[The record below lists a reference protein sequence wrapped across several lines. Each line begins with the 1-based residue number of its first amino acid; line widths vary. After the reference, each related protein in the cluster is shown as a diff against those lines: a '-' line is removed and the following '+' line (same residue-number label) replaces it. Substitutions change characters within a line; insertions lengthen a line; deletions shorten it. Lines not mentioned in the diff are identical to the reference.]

1 MKTPAHSLLGASG
14 AHRWLNCPGSFQL
27 SVAAPARPSS
37 IYAATGTLAHQ
48 YIEIA
53 TQSALTAGLRPG
65 QVGSMQGDSGT
76 SWDLEGHT
84 ITVDQDLIDGVN
96 VMLGYVHRA
105 AHSAATGCGAS
116 FRSNWMT
123 TSRAR
128 HPPPVVMFGRV
139 DVALL
144 DLQTGILEIIDY
156 KNGAGVFVTVKDNPQ
171 LLYYAA
177 GVLRELPATSCAGSD
192 TIKLTVVQPNAPG
205 SEPMRHYEIT
215 PVDLLMWVDDVL
227 VPGVEACAQD
237 DPPLVPGPWCRFCPA
252 IHVCPK
258 LQQDANEMA
267 KRDFADHIL
276 PEDPAEL
283 ARNLDTAER
292 AQMWINALQAYALE
306 QLQRQVRVPGWELVP
321 TRPTRK
327 WIEDEN
333 SHCQRVENSRRAG
346 RRDLGDPA
354 AVPGAD
360 RESLGRRRHAVWTA
374 SCLAHWSKAS
384 HPASS
389 WPAPTILTPG
399 RSSVMTLTRSD
410 AQIMALKQCI
420 TLGRQ
425 RVADCI
431 HDLEDALAE
440 RDLRTQQDKLVEVVL
455 SLKYTTDFILGD
467 PSP

>member
-1 MKTPAHSLLGASG
+1 VKTPAHSLLGASG

-65 QVGSMQGDSGT
+65 QVGIDDKELGT
-76 SWDLEGHT
+76 SWDLEGHN

-96 VMLGYVHRA
+96 VMMGYVHHA
-105 AHSAATGCGAS
+105 ALGSDWVRCE
-116 FRSNWMT
+116 FQVELDDYFPED
-123 TSRAR
+123 

-144 DLQTGILEIIDY
+144 DLAHGILEIIDY

-177 GVLRELPATSCAGSD
+177 GVLRELPANQLRRLT

-205 SEPMRHYEIT
+205 SEPVRSHEIT
-215 PVDLLMWVDDVL
+215 PVDLLMWVDEVL
-227 VPGVEACAQD
+227 VPGVHACAQD
-237 DPPLVPGPWCRFCPA
+237 DPPLVPGSWCRFCPA

-276 PEDPAEL
+276 PDDPAEL

-292 AQMWINALQAYALE
+292 AQMWINALQSYALE

-327 WIEDEN
+327 WVEDETI
-333 SHCQRVENSRRAG
+333 
-346 RRDLGDPA
+346 
-354 AVPGAD
+354 
-360 RESLGRRRHAVWTA
+360 TA
-374 SCLAHWSKAS
+374 SVLKTSGVNDDVIWETRLRS
-384 HPASS
+384 PAQ
-389 WPAPTILTPG
+389 IEK
-399 RSSVMTLTRSD
+399 TLTRSGLSHLWRD
-410 AQIMALKQCI
+410 QLSG
-420 TLGRQ
+420 TLVESKSSGVKLAR
-425 RVADCI
+425 A
-431 HDLEDALAE
+431 HNADALGE
-440 RDLRTQQDKLVEVVL
+440 FND
-455 SLKYTTDFILGD
+455 TD
-467 PSP
+467 